1 MELLSRKFVR
11 SFYFI
16 LIASI
21 LFHLVDASV
30 GVLNGGC
37 KLGLSIVILFSV
49 INVMLLIS
57 NIRFNIK
64 QQFEECKVGAKALC
78 ITMIPLLVA
87 DTLCVWKGFRL
98 FIWRDN
104 IIALIVIELVLLY
117 RIHCIEYLEKM
128 AKQLKK

>member
-30 GVLNGGC
+30 EVLDGGY

-64 QQFEECKVGAKALC
+64 QQFEECKVVTKASC

-87 DTLCVWKGFRL
+87 DTLCVCKGFRL
-98 FIWRDN
+98 FALRDN
-104 IIALIVIELVLLY
+104 ILALTVIELVLLY